1 MQEST
6 EIFNQCLCVEEFIT
20 SFLVQGHC
28 QKGDSHYCIL
38 EQIIVII
45 KSLRHKSL
53 LDGKGLEKSSN
64 KNLGR
69 LLDCKK
75 KL

>member
-6 EIFNQCLCVEEFIT
+6 EIFNQCLGVEEFIT

-53 LDGKGLEKSSN
+53 LDGKGLEK
-64 KNLGR
+64 
-69 LLDCKK
+69 